1 MEKIKK
7 FILRILA
14 TFVATALSLVG
25 AGAIAGVDTIK
36 SAIVAGIAGV
46 ATVLEEIAR
55 AYMQKG
61 KLTDRDIEKAFD
73 AAENVGN

>member
-1 MEKIKK
+1 MNKIKT
-7 FILRILA
+7 FLLRILA

-25 AGAIAGVDTIK
+25 AGAIAGVDTLK

-55 AYMQKG
+55 TYMQKG
-61 KLTDRDIEKAFD
+61 RLTNADINRAFD
-73 AAENVGN
+73 AVEDAS

>member
-1 MEKIKK
+1 MKKIKT
-7 FILRILA
+7 FLLRILA

-36 SAIVAGIAGV
+36 SAVVAGIAGI

-55 AYMQKG
+55 TYMQKG
-61 KLTDRDIEKAFD
+61 KLTDRDINKAFD
-73 AAENVGN
+73 AVEDANQ